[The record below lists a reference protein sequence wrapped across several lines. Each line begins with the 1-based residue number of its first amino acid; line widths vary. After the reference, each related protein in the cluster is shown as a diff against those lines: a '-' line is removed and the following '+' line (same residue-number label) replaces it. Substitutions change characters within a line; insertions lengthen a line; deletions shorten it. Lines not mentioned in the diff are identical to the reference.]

1 MGIHHDIY
9 SGSVICCINVRSTN
23 LSSANWWG
31 CSMKTVFSKDMVAHI
46 WAQQSQY
53 EGRTATGNFYFKDA
67 TLYSYGNHFIVG
79 KFEEFKGKSCILMS
93 TRSYSVTT
101 ASQQAIT
108 RQAIRN
114 TPLPVFYVPCP
125 EEFGV
130 KNKTIWDREIKALLE
145 KAAVARTKRDSLMEE
160 AGALATM
167 ANSYA
172 TFFELP
178 WTVAIPEL
186 SEEFCTNIRK
196 GNKERAL
203 QERIRKETRER
214 AEAHIKATCVDEW
227 LLGVRDSI
235 PYGYRPEDALLRVR
249 GDEVQTSH
257 GATVSTS
264 QALRILPVIRKC
276 RDTQTGF
283 IANGHTEHIGQFA
296 VREIKPNGDM
306 IVGCHSIKW
315 AEIYKV
321 AIVLGSSNN

>member
-1 MGIHHDIY
+1 
-9 SGSVICCINVRSTN
+9 
-23 LSSANWWG
+23 
-31 CSMKTVFSKDMVAHI
+31 MKTVFSKDMVAHI

-67 TLYSYGNHFIVG
+67 TLYSYGSHFIVG
-79 KFEEFKGKSCILMS
+79 KFEEFKGKRCILMS
-93 TRSYSVTT
+93 TRTYSVTT
-101 ASQQAIT
+101 TGQQYLA
-108 RQAIRN
+108 RMAIRN

-130 KNKTIWDREIKALLE
+130 ANKTIWDREIKTLLE
-145 KAAVARTKRDSLMEE
+145 KAAVARTKRDSLLDD
-160 AGALATM
+160 AAHLAAM
-167 ANSYA
+167 GNSYA
-172 TFFELP
+172 AFFELP
-178 WTVAIPEL
+178 WTIDIPTL
-186 SEEFCTNIRK
+186 SEEYCTNIRK
-196 GNKERAL
+196 GNKERVL

-315 AEIYKV
+315 AEIHKV

>member
-1 MGIHHDIY
+1 
-9 SGSVICCINVRSTN
+9 
-23 LSSANWWG
+23 
-31 CSMKTVFSKDMVAHI
+31 MKTVFSKDMVAHV

-53 EGRTATGNFYFKDA
+53 EGRTATGNFYFRDT

-101 ASQQAIT
+101 ASQQAIA

-145 KAAVARTKRDSLMEE
+145 RAAVARTKRDSLMQE
-160 AGALATM
+160 AADLAAM
-167 ANSYA
+167 GNSYA
-172 TFFELP
+172 AFFELP

-196 GNKERAL
+196 ENKEAAL
-203 QERIRKETRER
+203 QARIKKETRER
-214 AEAHIKATCVDEW
+214 AEAHIKATCVSEW
-227 LLGVRDSI
+227 QLGIIDSI
-235 PYGYRPEDALLRVR
+235 PYGYRPTDALLRVR
-249 GDEVQTSH
+249 NDEVQTSH

-264 QALRILPVIRKC
+264 QALRILPVIRNC

-283 IANGHTEHIGQFA
+283 IANGRTEHIGQFA
-296 VREIKPNGDM
+296 VREIKSNGDM
-306 IVGCHSIKW
+306 VVGCHSIKW
-315 AEIYKV
+315 AEIHKV

>member
-1 MGIHHDIY
+1 
-9 SGSVICCINVRSTN
+9 
-23 LSSANWWG
+23 
-31 CSMKTVFSKDMVAHI
+31 MKTVFNKDMVAHV
-46 WAQQSQY
+46 WAQQNQSN
-53 EGRTATGNFYFKDA
+53 GRTSSGNFYFVGK
-67 TLYSYGNHFIVG
+67 TLYSYGSHFIIG

-101 ASQQAIT
+101 AGQQTIA

-145 KAAVARTKRDSLMEE
+145 KAAVARTKRDSLMQE

-196 GNKERAL
+196 ENKEAAL
-203 QERIRKETRER
+203 QARIKKETRER
-214 AEAHIKATCVDEW
+214 AEAYIKATCVSEW
-227 LLGVRDSI
+227 QLGIIDSI
-235 PYGYRPEDALLRVR
+235 PYSYRPEDALLRVR
-249 GDEVQTSH
+249 NDEVQTSH
-257 GATVSTS
+257 GAIVSTS

-306 IVGCHSIKW
+306 VVGCHSIKW
-315 AEIYKV
+315 AEIEKV
-321 AIVLGSSNN
+321 AAIISQ